1 MSWAEVKKINSNL
14 SMPLDELFRNSIR
27 LKATEDDVYQVIDIP
42 DYSNNDS
49 NGDSSIKTA
58 FSKKFKMDCEGTA
71 LLYSKANIV
80 VVNHSGGIS
89 VDKYELTF
97 YVKKNEQ
104 VVKNTSNVLY
114 CPKDKDVSQITLVIN
129 EMIGFKKNDEFE
141 LLINYNISPNNNLDR
156 LYGCSITTMTHIKA
170 IPYIGGF
177 NLIKEV
183 N

>member
-1 MSWAEVKKINSNL
+1 MSWGKVKKINSNL

-42 DYSNNDS
+42 DYSNDDS
-49 NGDSSIKTA
+49 NKDASIKTA

-80 VVNHSGGIS
+80 VINHTGGTSG
-89 VDKYELTF
+89 DKYELTF

-104 VVKNTSNVLY
+104 VLKNTSNVLN
-114 CPKDKDVSQITLVIN
+114 CPSDGAVSQITLWIN
-129 EMIGFKKNDEFE
+129 ETIGFKKNDEFE
-141 LLINYNISPNNNLDR
+141 LLINYNISSNQETGR